1 MAVTEVQNVLRRALF
16 EPDFHSLLLAD
27 PQSALAPY
35 TLSAEER
42 DAIVNP
48 GQMLYSYIMPGAD
61 ARHRSDIVRAQ
72 EPPIGPPAPPEPPAP
87 PPPPPEPPTTTTVI
101 VVIAVIAIIAFALTV
116 SNPTAL
122 TAEVEERFRPHVWRI
137 AEARGPE
144 RSALVRELIGELT
157 SEI

>member
-1 MAVTEVQNVLRRALF
+1 MAVTDVQSVLRRALF

-27 PQSALAPY
+27 PESALASY
-35 TLSAEER
+35 GLSAQER

-61 ARHRSDIVRAQ
+61 ARHPSDPLRAQ
-72 EPPIGPPAPPEPPAP
+72 EPPGPPPPPEPP

-122 TAEVEERFRPHVWRI
+122 SAELEERFRPYVGRI
-137 AEARGPE
+137 AEARGAE
-144 RSALVRELIGELT
+144 RSALVRELIGQLT